1 MKYIKTIQCLIV
13 PEVIISSKK
22 MSLWTTPAGVITQF
36 SVRLKLIWGVTVN
49 KDVIINSSI
58 VEILSLCY
66 DT

>member
-1 MKYIKTIQCLIV
+1 
-13 PEVIISSKK
+13 